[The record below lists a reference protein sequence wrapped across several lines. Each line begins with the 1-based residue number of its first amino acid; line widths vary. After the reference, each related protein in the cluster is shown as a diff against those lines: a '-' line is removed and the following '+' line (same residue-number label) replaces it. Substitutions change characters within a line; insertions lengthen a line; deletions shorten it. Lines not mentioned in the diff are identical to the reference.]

1 MNTFPHG
8 SPYQSHSFCQASF
21 CSMNHTVLVCWGGSD
36 DGPIWIGSW
45 IDCCKKR
52 AQKDEP
58 VGALPV
64 DNSWHWREVFEA
76 YYPET
81 RLQPHGQTDPGMT
94 RETQTLI
101 LYVSKVRPQLICAT
115 QQSPAPAI
123 PSLSFVT
130 YTSLF
135 FPFVHS
141 HILSLPRSCRWHPW
155 SLLTVPLG
163 ALSLSPED
171 TGLAPTHLL
180 SGQQEVRS
188 QCG

>member
-1 MNTFPHG
+1 MIVVRRGLRRMNQLGLCLWTTPG
-8 SPYQSHSFCQASF
+8 
-21 CSMNHTVLVCWGGSD
+21 TGGRCLR
-36 DGPIWIGSW
+36 P
-45 IDCCKKR
+45 
-52 AQKDEP
+52 AP
-58 VGALPV
+58 
-64 DNSWHWREVFEA
+64 

-135 FPFVHS
+135 FPFVHF
-141 HILSLPRSCRWHPW
+141 HILSLPCSCRWYPW